1 MLIKSDAIRVKTL
14 KIVIVDDHP
23 VVRKGLKTIL
33 EEHGYSVCGES
44 EEGNAAIKVIAD
56 TLPDLVIVDIELKG
70 NVNGIEL
77 ISAIKNRFSNVAILV
92 MSMDDG
98 TLYAERS
105 IQAGAKG
112 YVTKAEA
119 SDNIITAIETVKSGK
134 LFLSRSISEKIAG
147 KHILGSVDESEV
159 NVSLLSPREFEIF
172 RLLGRGYKRN
182 EISRQLNMNINTIE
196 SHRRNIR
203 DKLNLKDSAEI
214 TKAAVKWVVREG
226 A

>member
-1 MLIKSDAIRVKTL
+1 M
-14 KIVIVDDHP
+14 KIAIVDDHP

-33 EEHGYSVCGES
+33 EENGYQVCGEA
-44 EEGNAAIKVIAD
+44 EEGNAAVKTVAD
-56 TLPDLVIVDIELKG
+56 TDPDLVIVDIELKG
-70 NVNGIEL
+70 SINGIEL
-77 ISAIKNRFSNVAILV
+77 ISALKKRFGRLSILV

-105 IQAGAKG
+105 IQAGARG

-119 SDNIITAIETVKSGK
+119 SDNIISAIETVMSGK

-147 KHILGSVDESEV
+147 KHILGSVGESEL
-159 NVSLLSPREFEIF
+159 NVSLLSPREFEVF
-172 RLLGRGYKRN
+172 SLLGRGYKRN
-182 EISRQLNMNINTIE
+182 EISKKLNMNINTIE

-214 TKAAVKWVVREG
+214 TKAAVSWIVNERN
-226 A
+226 

>member
-1 MLIKSDAIRVKTL
+1 M
-14 KIVIVDDHP
+14 KIAIVDDHP

-33 EEHGYSVCGES
+33 EENGYQVCGEA
-44 EEGNAAIKVIAD
+44 EEGNAAVKTVAD
-56 TLPDLVIVDIELKG
+56 TDPDLVIVDIELKG
-70 NVNGIEL
+70 SINGIEL
-77 ISAIKNRFSNVAILV
+77 ISALKKRFGRLSILV

-105 IQAGAKG
+105 IQAGARG

-119 SDNIITAIETVKSGK
+119 SDNIISAIETVMSGK

-147 KHILGSVDESEV
+147 KHILGSVGESEL
-159 NVSLLSPREFEIF
+159 NVSLLSPREFEVF
-172 RLLGRGYKRN
+172 SLLGRGYKRN
-182 EISRQLNMNINTIE
+182 EISKKLNMNINTIE

-214 TKAAVKWVVREG
+214 TKAAVSWIVNERH
-226 A
+226 

>member
-1 MLIKSDAIRVKTL
+1 M

-33 EEHGYSVCGES
+33 EENEYIVCGEA
-44 EEGNAAIKVIAD
+44 EDGNTAVKVVAD
-56 TLPDLVIVDIELKG
+56 TEPDLAIVDIELKG
-70 NVNGIEL
+70 SVNGIEL
-77 ISAIKNRFSNVAILV
+77 ISALKTRFSRLPILV

-119 SDNIITAIETVKSGK
+119 SDNIINAIETVMSGK

-147 KHILGSVDESEV
+147 KHILGSVDDSEI

-172 RLLGRGYKRN
+172 SLLGKGYKRN
-182 EISRQLNMNINTIE
+182 EISKNLGMNINTIE

-203 DKLNLKDSAEI
+203 DKLNLKDSSEI
-214 TKAAVKWVVREG
+214 TKAAVRWVVKEKPH
-226 A
+226 

>member
-1 MLIKSDAIRVKTL
+1 M

-33 EEHGYSVCGES
+33 EENGYNVCGEA
-44 EEGNAAIKVIAD
+44 EEGNIAVKVVAD
-56 TLPDLVIVDIELKG
+56 TEPDLAIVDIELKG
-70 NVNGIEL
+70 SVNGIEL
-77 ISAIKNRFSNVAILV
+77 ISALKTRFSRLSILV

-119 SDNIITAIETVKSGK
+119 SDNIINAIETVMSGK

-147 KHILGSVDESEV
+147 KHILGSVDETEV
-159 NVSLLSPREFEIF
+159 NVSLLSPKEFEIF
-172 RLLGRGYKRN
+172 SLLGRGYKRN
-182 EISRQLNMNINTIE
+182 EISKQLNMNINTIE

-203 DKLNLKDSAEI
+203 DKLNLKDSSEI
-214 TKAAVKWVVREG
+214 TKAAVQWVVREKG
-226 A
+226 NRLPAEY

>member
-1 MLIKSDAIRVKTL
+1 V

-33 EEHGYSVCGES
+33 EENGYNVCGEA
-44 EEGNAAIKVIAD
+44 EDGNTAVKIVAD
-56 TLPDLVIVDIELKG
+56 TEPDLVIVDIELKG
-70 NVNGIEL
+70 SVNGIEL
-77 ISAIKNRFSNVAILV
+77 ISALKTRFSRLLILV

-119 SDNIITAIETVKSGK
+119 SDNIINAIETVISGK

-147 KHILGSVDESEV
+147 KHILGSVDESEI
-159 NVSLLSPREFEIF
+159 NVSLLSPKEFEIF
-172 RLLGRGYKRN
+172 SLLGKGYKRS
-182 EISRQLNMNINTIE
+182 EISKKLNMNINTIE

-203 DKLNLKDSAEI
+203 DKLNLKDSSEI
-214 TKAAVKWVVREG
+214 TKAAVRWVVRERG
-226 A
+226 N

>member
-1 MLIKSDAIRVKTL
+1 M

-33 EEHGYSVCGES
+33 EENEYIVCGEA
-44 EEGNAAIKVIAD
+44 EDGNTAVKVVAD
-56 TLPDLVIVDIELKG
+56 TEPDLAIVDIELKG
-70 NVNGIEL
+70 GVNGIEL
-77 ISAIKNRFSNVAILV
+77 ISALKTRFSRLPILV

-119 SDNIITAIETVKSGK
+119 SDNIINAIETVMSGK

-147 KHILGSVDESEV
+147 KHILGSVDDSEI

-172 RLLGRGYKRN
+172 SLLGKGYKRN
-182 EISRQLNMNINTIE
+182 EISKNLGMNINTIE

-203 DKLNLKDSAEI
+203 DKLNLKDSSEI
-214 TKAAVKWVVREG
+214 TKAAVRWVVKEKPH
-226 A
+226 

>member
-1 MLIKSDAIRVKTL
+1 M

-33 EEHGYSVCGES
+33 EENGYDVCGEA
-44 EEGNAAIKVIAD
+44 EEGNAAVRIIAD
-56 TLPDLVIVDIELKG
+56 TEPDLAIVDIELKG
-70 NVNGIEL
+70 SVNGIEL
-77 ISAIKNRFSNVAILV
+77 ISAIKSRFSSLSILV

-119 SDNIITAIETVKSGK
+119 SDNIISAIETVMSGR

-147 KHILGSVDESEV
+147 KHILGAVDDNDV
-159 NVSLLSPREFEIF
+159 NVSILSPKEFEIF
-172 RLLGRGYKRN
+172 RLLGKGYKRN

-196 SHRRNIR
+196 SHRRNIK
-203 DKLNLKDSAEI
+203 DKLNLKDSSEI
-214 TKAAVKWVVREG
+214 TKAAVKWVVKEK

>member
-1 MLIKSDAIRVKTL
+1 M

-33 EEHGYSVCGES
+33 EENGYNVCGEA
-44 EEGNAAIKVIAD
+44 EEGNTAVKVVAD
-56 TLPDLVIVDIELKG
+56 TEPDLAIVDIELKG
-70 NVNGIEL
+70 SVNGIEL
-77 ISAIKNRFSNVAILV
+77 ISALKTRFSRLPILV

-119 SDNIITAIETVKSGK
+119 SDNIISAIETVMSGK

-159 NVSLLSPREFEIF
+159 NVSLLSPKEFEIF
-172 RLLGRGYKRN
+172 SLLGRGYKRN
-182 EISRQLNMNINTIE
+182 EISKQLNMNINTIE

-203 DKLNLKDSAEI
+203 DKLNLKDSSEI
-214 TKAAVKWVVREG
+214 TKAAVRWVVKEKG
-226 A
+226 N

>member
-1 MLIKSDAIRVKTL
+1 M
-14 KIVIVDDHP
+14 KIVIIDDHP
-23 VVRKGLKTIL
+23 VVRKGLRTIL
-33 EEHGYSVCGES
+33 EENGYIVCGEA
-44 EEGNAAIKVIAD
+44 EDGNTAVKIVAD
-56 TLPDLVIVDIELKG
+56 TEPDLAIVDIELKG
-70 NVNGIEL
+70 GVNGIEL
-77 ISAIKNRFSNVAILV
+77 ISALKTRFSRLSILV

-119 SDNIITAIETVKSGK
+119 SDNIINAIETVMNGK

-172 RLLGRGYKRN
+172 SLLGKGYKRN
-182 EISRQLNMNINTIE
+182 EISKKLGMNINTIE

-203 DKLNLKDSAEI
+203 DKLNLKDSSEI
-214 TKAAVKWVVREG
+214 TKAAVRWVVKEKPD
-226 A
+226 

>member
-1 MLIKSDAIRVKTL
+1 MLQVKKVNKV

-33 EEHGYSVCGES
+33 EENGYDVCGEA
-44 EEGNAAIKVIAD
+44 EEGNAAVRIIAD
-56 TLPDLVIVDIELKG
+56 TEPDLAIVDIELKG
-70 NVNGIEL
+70 SVNGIEL
-77 ISAIKNRFSNVAILV
+77 ISAIKSRFSSLSILV

-119 SDNIITAIETVKSGK
+119 SDNIISAIETVMSGR

-147 KHILGSVDESEV
+147 KHILGSVDDNDV
-159 NVSLLSPREFEIF
+159 NVSILSPKEFEIF
-172 RLLGRGYKRN
+172 RLLGKGYKRN

-196 SHRRNIR
+196 SHRRNIK
-203 DKLNLKDSAEI
+203 DKLNLKDSSEI
-214 TKAAVKWVVREG
+214 TKAAVKWVVKEK

>member
-1 MLIKSDAIRVKTL
+1 M

-33 EEHGYSVCGES
+33 EENGYNICGEA
-44 EEGNAAIKVIAD
+44 EDGNTAVKTVAD
-56 TLPDLVIVDIELKG
+56 TEPDLVIVDIELKG

-77 ISAIKNRFSNVAILV
+77 ITALKTRFSRLPILV

-119 SDNIITAIETVKSGK
+119 SDNIINALETVMSGK

-147 KHILGSVDESEV
+147 KHILGSVDESEI
-159 NVSLLSPREFEIF
+159 NVSLLSPKEFEIF
-172 RLLGRGYKRN
+172 SLLGKGYKRN
-182 EISRQLNMNINTIE
+182 EISKKLNMNINTIE

-203 DKLNLKDSAEI
+203 DKLNFKDSSEI
-214 TKAAVKWVVREG
+214 TKAAVRWVVREKG
-226 A
+226 N

>member
-1 MLIKSDAIRVKTL
+1 V

-33 EEHGYSVCGES
+33 EENEYIVCGEA
-44 EEGNAAIKVIAD
+44 EDGNTAVKVVAD
-56 TLPDLVIVDIELKG
+56 TEPDLAIVDIELKG
-70 NVNGIEL
+70 GVNGIEL
-77 ISAIKNRFSNVAILV
+77 ISALKTRFSRLPILV

-119 SDNIITAIETVKSGK
+119 SDNIINAIETVMSGK

-147 KHILGSVDESEV
+147 KHILGSVDDSEI

-172 RLLGRGYKRN
+172 SLLGKGYKRN
-182 EISRQLNMNINTIE
+182 EISKNLGMNINTIE

-203 DKLNLKDSAEI
+203 DKLNLKDSSEI
-214 TKAAVKWVVREG
+214 TKAAVRWVVKEKPH
-226 A
+226 

>member
-1 MLIKSDAIRVKTL
+1 M
-14 KIVIVDDHP
+14 KIAIVDDHP

-33 EEHGYSVCGES
+33 EENGYQVCGEAA
-44 EEGNAAIKVIAD
+44 EGNAAVKTVAD
-56 TLPDLVIVDIELKG
+56 TDPDLVIVDIELKG
-70 NVNGIEL
+70 SINGIEL
-77 ISAIKNRFSNVAILV
+77 ISALKKRFGRLSILV

-105 IQAGAKG
+105 IQAGARG

-119 SDNIITAIETVKSGK
+119 SDNIISAIETVMSGK

-147 KHILGSVDESEV
+147 KHILGSVGESEL
-159 NVSLLSPREFEIF
+159 NVSLLSPREFEVF
-172 RLLGRGYKRN
+172 SLLGRGYKRN
-182 EISRQLNMNINTIE
+182 EISKKLNMNINTIE

-214 TKAAVKWVVREG
+214 TKAAVSWIVNERH
-226 A
+226 

>member
-1 MLIKSDAIRVKTL
+1 M

-33 EEHGYSVCGES
+33 EENGYTVCGEA
-44 EEGNAAIKVIAD
+44 EEGNTAVKVVAD
-56 TLPDLVIVDIELKG
+56 TEPDLAIVDIELKG
-70 NVNGIEL
+70 SVNGIEL
-77 ISAIKNRFSNVAILV
+77 ISALKTRFSRLAILV

-119 SDNIITAIETVKSGK
+119 SDNIINAIETVMSGK

-159 NVSLLSPREFEIF
+159 NVSLLSPKEFEIF
-172 RLLGRGYKRN
+172 SLLGKGYKRN
-182 EISRQLNMNINTIE
+182 EISKKLNMNINTIE

-203 DKLNLKDSAEI
+203 DKLNFKDASEI
-214 TKAAVKWVVREG
+214 TKAAVQWVVREKG
-226 A
+226 N

>member
-1 MLIKSDAIRVKTL
+1 V

-33 EEHGYSVCGES
+33 EENEYIVCGEA
-44 EEGNAAIKVIAD
+44 EDGNTAVKVVAD
-56 TLPDLVIVDIELKG
+56 TEPDLAIVDIELKG
-70 NVNGIEL
+70 GVNGIEL
-77 ISAIKNRFSNVAILV
+77 ISALKTRFSRLPILV

-119 SDNIITAIETVKSGK
+119 SDNIINAIETVMSGK

-172 RLLGRGYKRN
+172 SLLGKGYKRN
-182 EISRQLNMNINTIE
+182 EISKKLGMNINTIE

-203 DKLNLKDSAEI
+203 DKLNLKDSSEI
-214 TKAAVKWVVREG
+214 TKAAVRWVVKEKPD
-226 A
+226 

>member
-1 MLIKSDAIRVKTL
+1 MNII
-14 KIVIVDDHP
+14 IVDDHP

-33 EEHGYSVCGES
+33 EENGYTVCGEA
-44 EEGNAAIKVIAD
+44 EDGNSAVKIISD
-56 TLPDLVIVDIELKG
+56 CEPDLAIVDIELKG

-77 ISAIKNRFSNVAILV
+77 ISAIRSRFSNVSILV

-105 IQAGAKG
+105 IQAGARG

-119 SDNIITAIETVKSGK
+119 SDNIINAIETVMSGK

-172 RLLGRGYKRN
+172 RLLGMGYKRN
-182 EISRQLNMNINTIE
+182 EISKQLNMNINTIE

-203 DKLNLKDSAEI
+203 DKFNLKDSSEI
-214 TKAAVKWVVREG
+214 TKAAVAWFIKEKR
-226 A
+226 